1 MATRLRKL
9 DSGLRDPSVL
19 VPTNLFGPD
28 VIVRYSNSLL
38 LMGHIKSCL
47 KGNTKELDA
56 TTTVDAINCK
66 VVHKSCMSVGFIV
79 TFTHILW

>member
-28 VIVRYSNSLL
+28 VIVRCSNGLL

-56 TTTVDAINCK
+56 TTTVDAINSLNSEKWFIK
-66 VVHKSCMSVGFIV
+66 VVRP
-79 TFTHILW
+79 TR